1 MSYFKDADSA
11 AASSPYNKP
20 ESCFGCGQSLEGPTV
35 RHDGYLSGGKGHSLF
50 LHRDCA
56 FAMAQR
62 MSIDAWKNRR
72 DGKPMW
78 VERP

>member
-1 MSYFKDADSA
+1 MSYFKDRESA
-11 AASSPYNKP
+11 AASSPYNSP
-20 ESCFGCGQSLEGPTV
+20 QSCFGCGQPLDGPTV
-35 RHDGYLSGGKGHSLF
+35 RHDGYQPDGEGLSVF

-62 MSIDAWKNRR
+62 MIVDSWPNRR

-78 VERP
+78 HER